1 MGAETIRVEPA
12 ELRAAGKAVSETGEK
27 IGGDFT
33 KANGEGITP
42 NKELRAAL
50 QSAATAR
57 TLATLWENYLSNL
70 GKTVDGYGDR
80 LVLTAKA
87 YRERDEEAAEA
98 LGVDLPVDP
107 YVRPGRTPR

>member
-12 ELRAAGKAVSETGEK
+12 ELRAAGKAVSKIGEK
-27 IGGDFT
+27 IGGDFGR
-33 KANGEGITP
+33 AGEDGIKPGTQ
-42 NKELRAAL
+42 LRGAL
-50 QSAATAR
+50 RSAAAAR
-57 TLATLWENYLSNL
+57 TLATLWRNYLSNL

-80 LVLTAKA
+80 LELTAKA
-87 YRERDEEAAEA
+87 YQERDEEAAEA